1 MSEKSSSLN
10 LSINNNENSQNNKLN
25 SDLYNDKTSNNGGNS
40 NDGNNIANLDGL
52 KLPSQIAH
60 NELSIHSLNTF
71 SFLGIEGGG
80 ELVKEIKS
88 LKLTQENFSK
98 TLNKVSS
105 SQDEIKHSQD
115 EYFKK
120 MLIIQQELVDL
131 IKNFVSGN
139 NTSSGRINDDSKEKK
154 EEIKKLSQ
162 ILKL

>member
-10 LSINNNENSQNNKLN
+10 LSNENSQNNKLN

-88 LKLTQENFSK
+88 LKLAQEDFSK

-105 SQDEIKHSQD
+105 SQDEMKHSQDEMKHSQD

-120 MLIIQQELVDL
+120 MLIIQQELVGL

-154 EEIKKLSQ
+154 EEIK
-162 ILKL
+162 

>member
-1 MSEKSSSLN
+1 MTIRLYKNMSEKSSSLN

-88 LKLTQENFSK
+88 LKLAQEDFSK

-120 MLIIQQELVDL
+120 MLIIQQELVGL

-154 EEIKKLSQ
+154 EEIK
-162 ILKL
+162 

>member
-88 LKLTQENFSK
+88 LKLAQEDFSK

-120 MLIIQQELVDL
+120 MLIIQQELVGL

-154 EEIKKLSQ
+154 EEIK
-162 ILKL
+162 